1 MILVVGASSH
11 PGQKLIPMLAAKGYH
26 IRALTRDPRKLDFA
40 RSLGVDVIEGDI
52 RQPDTLLRACDGA
65 EAVVSSV
72 TAVGENLISEVDEAG
87 NRSLMESAQRS
98 GMKRFVF
105 VSAYGA
111 AQNHPVD
118 FFRIKYW
125 TEEYLKSL
133 RMEYSILRPTA
144 FMGTWCR
151 RIGAQVLNDRPV
163 TIFGNGKNP
172 INFISAEDVAKFIVL
187 ALEDPRLKNQT
198 LTIGGPQNLTF
209 EEVIAI
215 YERISGKQARKTYTP
230 TWQMQLM
237 STLYKPFNETRSRF
251 MAIRNELATSNWQ
264 VDMSEMV
271 KHYPINLTRLD
282 ESISKLQNSD
292 DQKVN

>member
-1 MILVVGASSH
+1 MILVAGASSH
-11 PGQKLIPMLAAKGYH
+11 PGQKLMPMLAAKGYH
-26 IRALTRDPRKLDFA
+26 IRALTRDPRKLDCA
-40 RSLGVDVIEGDI
+40 RSLGVEVVEGDM
-52 RQPDTLLRACDGA
+52 RQPDTLLRACEGA

-72 TAVGENLISEVDEAG
+72 TAVGENLIREVDEAG
-87 NRSLMESAQRS
+87 NRSLMESAQWS
-98 GMKRFVF
+98 GVKRFVF

-118 FFRIKYW
+118 FFRSKYW

-133 RMEYSILRPTA
+133 QMEYSVLRPTA
-144 FMGTWCR
+144 FMETWCR
-151 RIGAQVLNDRPV
+151 RIGVQVLNDQPV
-163 TIFGNGKNP
+163 TIFGNGRNP

-215 YERISGKQARKTYTP
+215 YERRSGKQARKTYTVA
-230 TWQMQLM
+230 WQMQLM
-237 STLYKPFNETRSRF
+237 SRLYKPFNETRSRF
-251 MAIRNELATSNWQ
+251 MAIRHELVTSNWR
-264 VDMSEMV
+264 VDMSEML

-282 ESISKLQNSD
+282 ESISRTVKQ
-292 DQKVN
+292 